1 MKDFIAFLSALA
13 PDGETLL
20 LVKQKRTALVH
31 NDGTPKYVWPAV
43 LPTAFREGGAWYAN
57 TASFIT
63 SRLDVRV
70 SAAASNATHCLVM
83 VLDDIGTKSKVP
95 PLQPSWIIETSPGNF
110 QYGYVFSL
118 QPTTGDFSAAIL
130 AIAEAGYT
138 DKGAINPVR
147 NFRIPGSVNL
157 KRDNFVAKLTTFN
170 PELEYTL
177 PEICAALGVV
187 PDAADTTQVRSLRIR
202 DDGKDDVLAWL
213 DTRGDIMEP
222 ANSQGWYGVLC
233 PNALEH
239 SDGNTMGRYM
249 AVNRSYTCF
258 HQHCG
263 DWDSRRFLSWVETEG
278 GPKHQPGLRD
288 TLIADVMANALAKLS
303 PGDMFSDS
311 AAAVLADIERRELGR
326 LERKDWW
333 ARFAYVQADDT
344 YFDIGTRRELSRGTF
359 NALYRHINCR
369 SNHTGRKIEASI
381 SFDEDRETEKAKTL
395 AGITYAAGESVL
407 VPRSGELFGNRW
419 RNARP
424 AVEAGSIQPWLDH
437 CALLIP
443 DAAEREHCYDVMAY
457 RVQHPTQK
465 INHAVL
471 HGGLEGCGKDT
482 MWAPM
487 IWAVCG
493 PQLLNRG
500 IMDNDTVSSQ
510 WGYQL
515 ESEVLIIN
523 ELREPDATQRRA
535 FANKLKPI
543 IAAPP
548 EYLPVNRKGL
558 HPYMMLNRIFVLA
571 FSNDPSPISL
581 SSQDRRWFCIWSDA
595 PRMSPGPA
603 AALWAW
609 YAKTG
614 FAAIGAWLHARDVA
628 AFNPKAAPME
638 TEFKL
643 NLIEH
648 GMSTAEA
655 VLVDMMNNRRGEF
668 AKGAVGSPFHVVC
681 SKVSTDMPIGTKV
694 PQAALLHALQE
705 AGWKDMGRIASG
717 DYPAKK
723 HIFCAPALTHLTKSD
738 LRRIIE
744 DAPPKL
750 SIVK

>member
-31 NDGTPKYVWPAV
+31 NDGTPKYVWPAM

-63 SRLDVRV
+63 SRLDARV

-110 QYGYVFSL
+110 QYGYVFSS
-118 QPTTGDFSAAIL
+118 QPSTGDFSAAIL

-170 PELEYTL
+170 PEFEYTL

-187 PDAADTTQVRSLRIR
+187 PEAADTTQIRSLRIR

-213 DTRGDIMEP
+213 DKRGAIMEA

-249 AVNRSYTCF
+249 SINRSYTCF
-258 HQHCG
+258 HEHCG
-263 DWDSRRFLSWVETEG
+263 DWDSRRFLLWVEAEG

-288 TLIADVMANALAKLS
+288 TLIADVMATALSKLS
-303 PGDMFSDS
+303 PGAMFSDS
-311 AAAVLADIERRELGR
+311 ADAVLADIERRELGR
-326 LERKDWW
+326 LERTDWW

-395 AGITYAAGESVL
+395 AGITYAAGEAVL

-443 DAAEREHCYDVMAY
+443 DAVEREHCYNVMAY

-515 ESEVLIIN
+515 ESEILIIN
-523 ELREPDATQRRA
+523 ELREPDAAQRRA

-581 SSQDRRWFCIWSDA
+581 SSQDRRWFCIWSEA
-595 PRMSPGPA
+595 PRMLPGPA

-609 YAKTG
+609 YEKTG
-614 FAAIGAWLHARDVA
+614 FAAIGAWLHARNVA

-738 LRRIIE
+738 LRRIVE

-750 SIVK
+750 SVVK